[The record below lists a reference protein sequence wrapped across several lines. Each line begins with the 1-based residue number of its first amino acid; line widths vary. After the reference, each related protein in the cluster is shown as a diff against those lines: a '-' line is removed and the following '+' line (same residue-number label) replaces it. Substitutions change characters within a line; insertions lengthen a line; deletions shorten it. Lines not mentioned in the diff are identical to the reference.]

1 MSTMVKDTLTV
12 IFGLTGVLF
21 FIGGTVGLLRCPD
34 LYSRLHPA
42 TKCDTIGSISIAIA
56 LAFQIGL
63 DMALFKILVVIFLLF
78 MTSAPSG
85 HAIGRSAFM
94 NGVMPWHKK
103 GVVPWPL
110 EGEDR
115 WTGH

>member
-1 MSTMVKDTLTV
+1 MSNVVKDTLTV

-42 TKCDTIGSISIAIA
+42 TKCDTVGSISITVA
-56 LAFQIGL
+56 LALQIGL
-63 DMALFKILVVIFLLF
+63 DMALFKILVVIFLLL

-103 GVVPWPL
+103 GVTPWPL
-110 EGEDR
+110 EGGDR